1 MVSTDGKAFILN
13 YVRNCFS
20 SGDDSGFCE
29 KLLNGV
35 KSVSDE
41 EIESILSGQFNYHS
55 SSEIVD
61 TNSDEFK
68 RHYLECNFIPCEDP
82 INVFNASII
91 NCENSSDSSLPNKK
105 NVSAIRQLSAEEVD
119 KYFPS
124 KPVVRTNK
132 SSTICKSEKSG
143 LTLAL
148 EQAKLSGHLKRNKLF
163 SDFAI
168 YDARSTLSTNH
179 GVPNDR
185 FFSSNIDP
193 SLRQFNVWLW
203 RVSGFPRTSV
213 KVQPRLG
220 TTVQQFIGLTLWQ
233 YFNEFTTSGSGDSIT
248 VLSRMDNLDE
258 SFLNRLALHMLDT
271 LDDVYDGDDVDSEF
285 PPLELNDPIHKY
297 QFKSFALI
305 ERVDTLLEEAPK
317 QEISRVLVTIHM
329 AQGMSVLRFPSDTRL
344 STVLERA
351 VYRRR
356 LRQHGGY
363 AYRLELWPRNT
374 DQQQINNNLK
384 TNNCMLNSTNSQF
397 VNKNSQ
403 FDLSLPLSYF
413 IDAGLPLHFLLV
425 RESSRCDPTLSDQ
438 SDDFEATESVEP
450 TLVLDTS
457 IEPVHTALQLRQY
470 QVTYLKGLFP
480 T

>member
-41 EIESILSGQFNYHS
+41 EIESILSGQF